1 MRLNITL
8 EIDLDRFVDPA
19 VLQYPEDVV
28 DILKSHYDSIQ
39 HMLEEADV
47 EWYAGRIVDDRSG
60 FACPLLESDLRK

>member
-1 MRLNITL
+1 MRMNISL

-19 VLQYPEDVV
+19 VLQYPEDVL
-28 DILKSHYDSIQ
+28 DLLKSHYDSVQ

-60 FACPLLESDLRK
+60 FAYSLTGDELRR